1 MINITKLED
10 KIKGTSEVKGFI
22 FEKALELDNV
32 YIYKKLDDETNQFY
46 DYEVFIKKIT
56 PIYIDFDNKIFSET
70 EFKEMYPKSSQFGLT
85 AFSYKS
91 YDDALLTAE
100 KLQLRMKSKE
110 IPDEL
115 NQYPLTPNEMFKPE

>member
-1 MINITKLED
+1 MIRVIIIPDLNA
-10 KIKGTSEVKGFI
+10 S
-22 FEKALELDNV
+22 
-32 YIYKKLDDETNQFY
+32 
-46 DYEVFIKKIT
+46 
-56 PIYIDFDNKIFSET
+56 
-70 EFKEMYPKSSQFGLT
+70 FKEMYPKSSQFGLT

-100 KLQLRMKSKE
+100 KLQLRMKNKE